1 MLGELPTIR
10 TILMDGGSAAP
21 VVSEA
26 HAQTS
31 ASWSHDGEAIFFGR
45 DPYGENQDISIYR
58 VDLQTRRTEKI
69 PGADDLYAPLV
80 SPDGRYLVAQ
90 STAGAPLLTLID
102 LQTGKRMPLTKSK
115 ADYPAWSADS
125 QYVYCNTFASPEP
138 MIIRVHVPD
147 GKLEKVIDLP
157 FRIAGVY
164 GFWSGLAP
172 DGSPLVFRSYEQTDV
187 YALLLR

>member
-1 MLGELPTIR
+1 
-10 TILMDGGSAAP
+10 
-21 VVSEA
+21 
-26 HAQTS
+26 
-31 ASWSHDGEAIFFGR
+31 
-45 DPYGENQDISIYR
+45 
-58 VDLQTRRTEKI
+58 
-69 PGADDLYAPLV
+69 
-80 SPDGRYLVAQ
+80 
-90 STAGAPLLTLID
+90 LTLID